1 MWGRPS
7 VTQWKRSA
15 CCGALELHANLVGM
29 IRESPLCGGL
39 QNRMEFAGGRTGP
52 IRTRA
57 LQRCGTSPAVFPFR
71 KCCFVSGCFFQ
82 RPPSALHYVAFP
94 SAAGF
99 AGVDT
104 KSPLGSNNAKRT
116 VAMVKAARVASAS
129 TYAALLILRAAKGA
143 KRPRTSK
150 CRNRSRCRVMVR
162 TRAMVILKGTC
173 DQRCTPSL
181 TCRFWRGIRQT
192 GD

>member
-1 MWGRPS
+1 MLRPPNRIH
-7 VTQWKRSA
+7 VAKGEQDRS
-15 CCGALELHANLVGM
+15 GLVHGGVVSLSGNSSFSQM
-29 IRESPLCGGL
+29 LLC
-39 QNRMEFAGGRTGP
+39 
-52 IRTRA
+52 
-57 LQRCGTSPAVFPFR
+57 
-71 KCCFVSGCFFQ
+71 VSDASFQ

-104 KSPLGSNNAKRT
+104 KSCRSNNAKRT
-116 VAMVKAARVASAS
+116 VAIVKAARVASAS